1 MIGIMKQ
8 LSLSISR
15 DSLQTIYKSFV
26 RPHLDY
32 ADILYD
38 KPGNANFESKLERAQ
53 FNAWLAI
60 TGAIWGT
67 NRDSMQN

>member
-38 KPGNANFESKLERAQ
+38 KTGNANFESKLERAQ
-53 FNAWLAI
+53 FNA
-60 TGAIWGT
+60 
-67 NRDSMQN
+67 